1 MILNHMVNKDTG
13 HELKCENGQIE
24 ACTERGYVMKVELD
38 ESRASSDASPVDST
52 SLKDLVDDRALKG
65 LAEINVFTIADFKAA
80 DPKALDLVKY
90 VTKKTIAKV
99 INHGSTDVHSS
110 S

>member
-1 MILNHMVNKDTG
+1 MILIRMTNKETG
-13 HELKCENGQIE
+13 HWLRCEPGQVE
-24 ACTERGYVMKVELD
+24 ACKERGYAVDGESEN

-65 LAEINVFTIADFKAA
+65 LAEIDVLTIADFKAA

-99 INHGSTDVHSS
+99 INHGSTDV
-110 S
+110 